1 MMPVNIPDILLFC
14 ILNGKVLNNLFFF
27 DCCREF
33 LTRLQNYQSEC
44 DVMINEI
51 EQCLEFL
58 TVLKTDYVRV
68 ATKTNALH
76 EACENLLEDQVCSV
90 FRMVDCQNVQL

>member
-1 MMPVNIPDILLFC
+1 MS
-14 ILNGKVLNNLFFF
+14 
-27 DCCREF
+27 
-33 LTRLQNYQSEC
+33 RLQQYRSEC
-44 DVMINEI
+44 DQMIEEV

-76 EACENLLEDQVCSV
+76 EACENLLEEQVSDV
-90 FRMVDCQNVQL
+90 NFNLQVLEWQ

>member
-1 MMPVNIPDILLFC
+1 VIDE
-14 ILNGKVLNNLFFF
+14 V
-27 DCCREF
+27 
-33 LTRLQNYQSEC
+33 
-44 DVMINEI
+44 

-76 EACENLLEDQVCSV
+76 EACENLLEDQVNPS
-90 FRMVDCQNVQL
+90 

>member
-1 MMPVNIPDILLFC
+1 MVEE
-14 ILNGKVLNNLFFF
+14 V
-27 DCCREF
+27 
-33 LTRLQNYQSEC
+33 
-44 DVMINEI
+44 

-76 EACENLLEDQVCSV
+76 EACENLLEDQVGLLSSYQGSCVINFVTARLIMLVTRQSQ
-90 FRMVDCQNVQL
+90 F

>member
-1 MMPVNIPDILLFC
+1 MYY
-14 ILNGKVLNNLFFF
+14 
-27 DCCREF
+27 REF
-33 LTRLQNYQSEC
+33 LSRLHQYQLEC
-44 DVMINEI
+44 ERVVEEV

-76 EACENLLEDQVCSV
+76 EACENLLEDQV
-90 FRMVDCQNVQL
+90 

>member
-1 MMPVNIPDILLFC
+1 VYY
-14 ILNGKVLNNLFFF
+14 
-27 DCCREF
+27 REF
-33 LTRLQNYQSEC
+33 LSRLHQYQLEC
-44 DVMINEI
+44 ERVVEEV

-76 EACENLLEDQVCSV
+76 EACENLLEDQVWYLCNWV
-90 FRMVDCQNVQL
+90 NV

>member
-1 MMPVNIPDILLFC
+1 VEE
-14 ILNGKVLNNLFFF
+14 V
-27 DCCREF
+27 
-33 LTRLQNYQSEC
+33 
-44 DVMINEI
+44 

-76 EACENLLEDQVCSV
+76 EACENLLEDQVGYLCNWVSIYVTVSV
-90 FRMVDCQNVQL
+90 FVANSSDTYVSGPLFM

>member
-1 MMPVNIPDILLFC
+1 MS
-14 ILNGKVLNNLFFF
+14 
-27 DCCREF
+27 
-33 LTRLQNYQSEC
+33 RLQQYLSEC
-44 DVMINEI
+44 DHMIDEV

-76 EACENLLEDQVCSV
+76 EACENLLEDQASNIDVSINGNL
-90 FRMVDCQNVQL
+90 Q

>member
-1 MMPVNIPDILLFC
+1 
-14 ILNGKVLNNLFFF
+14 
-27 DCCREF
+27 
-33 LTRLQNYQSEC
+33 
-44 DVMINEI
+44 MIEEV

-76 EACENLLEDQVCSV
+76 EACENLLEDQVTLADLYVGFWQAGLGLFVVIKCIYAHTRTRLTSPF
-90 FRMVDCQNVQL
+90 FRDYLGEPVPER

>member
-1 MMPVNIPDILLFC
+1 
-14 ILNGKVLNNLFFF
+14 
-27 DCCREF
+27 
-33 LTRLQNYQSEC
+33 
-44 DVMINEI
+44 MIEEV

-76 EACENLLEDQVCSV
+76 EACENLLEEQASDVNFDLKVLEVTVTGYECTYY
-90 FRMVDCQNVQL
+90 RRNDY

>member
-1 MMPVNIPDILLFC
+1 MTAAAACTVTILC
-14 ILNGKVLNNLFFF
+14 WCV
-27 DCCREF
+27 REF
-33 LTRLQNYQSEC
+33 LSRLHQYQQEC
-44 DVMINEI
+44 EHVIEEV

-76 EACENLLEDQVCSV
+76 EACENLLEDQVTALNLMSMICNQV
-90 FRMVDCQNVQL
+90 TLC

>member
-1 MMPVNIPDILLFC
+1 VAIIMVYVC
-14 ILNGKVLNNLFFF
+14 VYA
-27 DCCREF
+27 REF
-33 LTRLQNYQSEC
+33 LSRLRQYQHEC
-44 DVMINEI
+44 ERVVEEV

-76 EACENLLEDQVCSV
+76 EACENLLEDQV
-90 FRMVDCQNVQL
+90 

>member
-1 MMPVNIPDILLFC
+1 
-14 ILNGKVLNNLFFF
+14 
-27 DCCREF
+27 
-33 LTRLQNYQSEC
+33 
-44 DVMINEI
+44 MIEEV

-76 EACENLLEDQVCSV
+76 EACENLLEDQVTPLKNCV
-90 FRMVDCQNVQL
+90 TDMQPGRNLHLLNVTES

>member
-1 MMPVNIPDILLFC
+1 MTY
-14 ILNGKVLNNLFFF
+14 VLHV
-27 DCCREF
+27 CYAREF
-33 LTRLQNYQSEC
+33 LSRLRQYQEEC
-44 DVMINEI
+44 ERVVEEV

-76 EACENLLEDQVCSV
+76 EACENLLEDQVW
-90 FRMVDCQNVQL
+90 FIW

>member
-1 MMPVNIPDILLFC
+1 
-14 ILNGKVLNNLFFF
+14 
-27 DCCREF
+27 
-33 LTRLQNYQSEC
+33 
-44 DVMINEI
+44 MIEEV

-76 EACENLLEDQVCSV
+76 EACENLLEEQASDMSSIREV
-90 FRMVDCQNVQL
+90 FEMVVID